1 MPWSRRLLSSS
12 RGNAPSPIESGAS
25 CRSRGR
31 AGDRRGTE
39 AYPSASASS
48 TATFLRMP
56 EEHNCP
62 LPTHTGT
69 ADRIVHGL
77 SSPVFPHLP
86 CPRRLVVGSLTPR
99 GPSSQ
104 LDCVRLLLSAPTFI
118 LSLHFQVEVNVSV
131 VCIFLRGRRPYRPPL
146 PFCVADL
153 QLCPAIE
160 PPRRRPSAPSGFRE
174 RRDGMHAPEGQPIH
188 GKGVFSEKNRR
199 HYFVAFA
206 RDPARITGMNTSSE
220 HFGRRYRSDTHR

>member
-1 MPWSRRLLSSS
+1 MTLPPMHWSRRLLSSS

-48 TATFLRMP
+48 TATDFLRMP

-104 LDCVRLLLSAPTFI
+104 LDCVRLLLSAPTFVPP
-118 LSLHFQVEVNVSV
+118 LNFQVEVNVSV
-131 VCIFLRGRRPYRPPL
+131 ECVFLRGHRPYRPPF

-153 QLCPAIE
+153 QLRPAIE
-160 PPRRRPSAPSGFRE
+160 PPRRRPSAPSGLRQC
-174 RRDGMHAPEGQPIH
+174 RDALHIPEGQPIH
-188 GKGVFSEKNRR
+188 GNGIFSEKNFR
-199 HYFVAFA
+199 HDFIAFA
-206 RDPARITGMNTSSE
+206 RDPARPSGMNTSSE
-220 HFGRRYRSDTHR
+220 RF